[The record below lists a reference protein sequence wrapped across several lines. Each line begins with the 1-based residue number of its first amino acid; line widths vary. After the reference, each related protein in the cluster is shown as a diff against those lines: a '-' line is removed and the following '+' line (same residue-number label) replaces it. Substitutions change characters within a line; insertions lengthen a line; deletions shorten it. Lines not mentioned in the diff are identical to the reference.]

1 MKKIGLLI
9 CVLAM
14 ALTSCEGPMGPPGP
28 PGASGEKLNWEIL
41 YYTVHADDWKL
52 VGNKDGLNSHYIFD
66 FKESKLTKFIYEKGL
81 VKGFRILKLDNGDN
95 VQTPLPYVV
104 PIGEMNGNN
113 EKLWSEYYTYDF
125 MPGSIAFYAYY
136 TDFYTA
142 NKPPTCTFRIIM
154 NW

>member
-95 VQTPLPYVV
+95 VQTPLPY
-104 PIGEMNGNN
+104 
-113 EKLWSEYYTYDF
+113 YTYDF

-142 NKPPTCTFRIIM
+142 NKPPTCTFRIVM